1 LLIKE
6 KERTVRLPKVHLTLR
21 SVRILAAL
29 LVSLAAGL
37 LLFFMSSARNRSSPL
52 RPSKSYI
59 IMEGVDI
66 NSNGPWHL
74 APALPQSEHRFLW
87 PPELQSGKRP

>member
-1 LLIKE
+1 M
-6 KERTVRLPKVHLTLR
+6 RLPDVRLTLR
-21 SVRILAAL
+21 SIRILAAL
-29 LVSLAAGL
+29 LVGLAAGL
-37 LLFFMSSARNRSSPL
+37 LIFFMSSAPHRSVPPP

-74 APALPQSEHRFLW
+74 APASPQSEHRLLW

>member
-1 LLIKE
+1 MRLLDM
-6 KERTVRLPKVHLTLR
+6 RLTSRCVRL
-21 SVRILAAL
+21 LAAL
-29 LVSLAAGL
+29 LVCLASGL
-37 LLFFMSSARNRSSPL
+37 ILLVTNSAPHRSVPPP

-74 APALPQSEHRFLW
+74 APALPQSEHRLLW
-87 PPELQSGKRP
+87 PPELQSGKRR